1 MVKAKTVCK
10 LSTLI
15 ICAALLS
22 VAGCRSKK
30 FVATNDVRIHTEI
43 VGLAAP
49 FGGKVGIY
57 INNIM
62 TKQKDTLAIVFGGE
76 ATVEAVNRGEALRL
90 TFGAASLFE
99 ANSNTIGSAAEDMLA
114 RLASYFDEHQEVSI
128 LIVGHTDR
136 TGVAEYNSALSLR
149 RAWSVYNRLATAG
162 IASSRMVY
170 EGRGGSEPAGD
181 NATEE
186 GRTRN
191 RRIELFIVPGLE
203 MIEAA
208 RVINEK

>member
-1 MVKAKTVCK
+1 
-10 LSTLI
+10 
-15 ICAALLS
+15 
-22 VAGCRSKK
+22 
-30 FVATNDVRIHTEI
+30 
-43 VGLAAP
+43 
-49 FGGKVGIY
+49 
-57 INNIM
+57 M